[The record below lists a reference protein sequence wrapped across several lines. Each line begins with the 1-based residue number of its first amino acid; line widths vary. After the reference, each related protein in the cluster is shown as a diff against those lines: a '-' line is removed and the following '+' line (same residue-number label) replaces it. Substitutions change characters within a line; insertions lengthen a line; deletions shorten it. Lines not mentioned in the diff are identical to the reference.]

1 MNKISYYF
9 TMKLDADHDKE
20 GLSIPAEIIEATH
33 MSREELKQEIAL
45 MLFQKGKLTLGQ
57 ASKLAGMG
65 QFQFQHLCAT
75 RKIPIHYD
83 SEGFEEDLKTL
94 ERMEQP

>member
-1 MNKISYYF
+1 MNVEANTSRQ
-9 TMKLDADHDKE
+9 

-75 RKIPIHYD
+75 REIPIHYD
-83 SEGFEEDLKTL
+83 SEDFEADLKTL
-94 ERMEQP
+94 ERIEQP